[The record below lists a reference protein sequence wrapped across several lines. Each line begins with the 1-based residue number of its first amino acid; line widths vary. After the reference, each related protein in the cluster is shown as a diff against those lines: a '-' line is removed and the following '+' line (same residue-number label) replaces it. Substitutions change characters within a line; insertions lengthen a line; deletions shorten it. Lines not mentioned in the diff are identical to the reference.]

1 MIVNIKNSLIIA
13 TRQIYYNIKFLLL
26 MWVSNSIGALVLTIP
41 VYYLLTENLSRSLVS
56 DRLAA
61 GFDYLWFIQFSN
73 LYKSNLE
80 QLPYLIY
87 SIVGVYTLVQTF
99 FLGGLISIFHLPKK
113 NHMVDFFYG
122 GVKFWLRFFKIL
134 LISLV
139 LFAAAFII
147 NDLLGD
153 LISWAFER
161 TGNYMTDFIL
171 RSLRYIILIIL
182 IGFVTIVSDYAKVHI
197 GVTDD
202 NKIFNSIKLSV
213 LFIKH
218 NFNIVFTVFFL
229 VAVIGAL
236 GAIVYNIIEIFIPRT
251 PYYFLVLAFILQ
263 QMLVIFRLAV
273 RMLFYSTE
281 VFLYKDLNADF
292 IEPVIVEKV

>member
-1 MIVNIKNSLIIA
+1 MIVSIKNSLIIA
-13 TRQIYYNIKFLLL
+13 NRQIYYNIKFLLL

-41 VYYLLTENLSRSLVS
+41 VYYLLSENLSRSLVS

-99 FLGGLISIFHLPKK
+99 YLGGLISIFHLPKK

-171 RSLRYIILIIL
+171 RSFRYIILIIL

-202 NKIFNSIKLSV
+202 YKIFNSIKQSA
-213 LFIKH
+213 LFIKN
-218 NFNIVFTVFFL
+218 NFNTVFTVFFL

-281 VFLYKDLNADF
+281 VFLYKDLNADLV
-292 IEPVIVEKV
+292 EPVIVEKV

>member
-1 MIVNIKNSLIIA
+1 MGKQLDWS
-13 TRQIYYNIKFLLL
+13 TGFDYSR
-26 MWVSNSIGALVLTIP
+26 VLSAHG
-41 VYYLLTENLSRSLVS
+41 NLSRSLVS

>member
-1 MIVNIKNSLIIA
+1 MIINIKNSLIIG
-13 TRQIYYNIKFLLL
+13 TRQIYYNTKFLLL
-26 MWVSNSIGALVLTIP
+26 MWISNSIGALVLTIP
-41 VYYLLTENLSRSLVS
+41 VYYLLSENLSRSLVS
-56 DRLAA
+56 DKLAA
-61 GFDYLWFIQFSN
+61 GFDYLWFLQFAN

-99 FLGGLISIFHLPKK
+99 YLGGLISVFHLPKK

-122 GVKFWLRFFKIL
+122 GIKFWLRFFKIL

-182 IGFVTIVSDYAKVHI
+182 IGVVTIISDYAKVHI

-202 NKIFNSIKLSV
+202 NKIFESIKQSF

-229 VAVIGAL
+229 VAIIGAL
-236 GAIVYNIIEIFIPRT
+236 GAIIYNIIEIFIPRT
-251 PYYFLVLAFILQ
+251 PYYFLLLAFILQ

-281 VFLYKDLNADF
+281 VFLYKDLSADL
-292 IEPVIVEKV
+292 IETVIIE

>member
-1 MIVNIKNSLIIA
+1 MIVSIKNSLIIA
-13 TRQIYYNIKFLLL
+13 NRQIYYNIKFLLL

-41 VYYLLTENLSRSLVS
+41 VYYLLSENLSRSLVS

-99 FLGGLISIFHLPKK
+99 YLGGLISIFHLPKK

-202 NKIFNSIKLSV
+202 YKIFNSIKHSA
-213 LFIKH
+213 LFIKN
-218 NFNIVFTVFFL
+218 NFNTVFTVFFL

-281 VFLYKDLNADF
+281 VFLYKDLNADLV
-292 IEPVIVEKV
+292 EPVIVEKV